1 VILHKKGHNP
11 IITKDGVTV
20 AGFVDLEDP
29 VENAAAQ
36 IIKQAASQT
45 NSLAGDGTTTST
57 VLARAIMESSQRYL
71 TAGASPTELKKGID
85 AAVEEIVDYLQT
97 ISEPVNSQED
107 IKNIARISANGDS
120 SIAELITAAI
130 DQAGRDGSIT
140 VEDARSMETTLEVVE
155 GFRFDSGYF
164 AKAFV
169 NDPRRDVCRLEDA
182 LILVTDKKVDL
193 VEDIYPVL
201 EIVARDSRPLV
212 IVAEEVE
219 GQALAALIMNATRGT
234 LKVVAVKAP
243 RYGEER
249 RNIMKDLCVSTGAVF
264 LSRTSGLEFKKVKLE
279 HLGSCKT
286 IEVSRNMTTVVD
298 GKGSYKEV
306 ENQISSLKEQIK
318 EEEEM
323 RRCEQFQERI
333 TRLASGIAIIKVGAA
348 TEAEMIEKRHRIE
361 DALEA
366 VKAAQEEGVL
376 PGGGVALIRAANY
389 LDVVTE
395 NEDQVFGVE
404 IVRQA
409 VKSPLR
415 QMAINAGESP
425 DIILNIVED
434 EEQSFGYD
442 FHTGEAVDM
451 LEEGIIDP
459 TRVTRVA
466 LQNAA
471 SSASILITTNC
482 AIIET

>member
-1 VILHKKGHNP
+1 L
-11 IITKDGVTV
+11 
-20 AGFVDLEDP
+20 
-29 VENAAAQ
+29 
-36 IIKQAASQT
+36 
-45 NSLAGDGTTTST
+45 
-57 VLARAIMESSQRYL
+57 
-71 TAGASPTELKKGID
+71 
-85 AAVEEIVDYLQT
+85 
-97 ISEPVNSQED
+97 
-107 IKNIARISANGDS
+107 
-120 SIAELITAAI
+120 
-130 DQAGRDGSIT
+130 
-140 VEDARSMETTLEVVE
+140 
-155 GFRFDSGYF
+155 
-164 AKAFV
+164 
-169 NDPRRDVCRLEDA
+169 
-182 LILVTDKKVDL
+182 
-193 VEDIYPVL
+193 
-201 EIVARDSRPLV
+201 
-212 IVAEEVE
+212 
-219 GQALAALIMNATRGT
+219 
-234 LKVVAVKAP
+234 
-243 RYGEER
+243 
-249 RNIMKDLCVSTGAVF
+249 
-264 LSRTSGLEFKKVKLE
+264 KLE